1 MANPP
6 SDPTPPL
13 AANANKPPSDNYRN
27 IAGSLVERLRALV
40 DGVHS
45 LHYNVTGHPAPS
57 KQQAQP
63 AAAQPAPPS
72 PPGGKASL
80 FESFLTAHI
89 MVSQLEDDLQSLLGK
104 V

>member
-1 MANPP
+1 MPP
-6 SDPTPPL
+6 FIPQQ
-13 AANANKPPSDNYRN
+13 PSKQAGDNYRY
-27 IAGSLVERLRALV
+27 AAAELVGRLRKLV
-40 DGVHS
+40 DSVHS
-45 LHYNVTGHPAPS
+45 LHYNVSGQPAPS